1 MAQINGIE
9 VKNFNPNAKTYI
21 ECIKNTQA
29 IQREIDKRSFN
40 SHLALA
46 DSNSVG
52 EAGNRKLAKQLAK
65 TGLQEQ
71 QRVNML
77 TKERKIWEKKAAQTP
92 EGKKKEQKKFAEEQK
107 LAGQEKTKNRI
118 RKKIKAAFFPPIC
131 PKR

>member
-9 VKNFNPNAKTYI
+9 VKNFNPNAKTYN

-29 IQREIDKRSFN
+29 IQKEIDKRSAN
-40 SHLALA
+40 SHLKLA
-46 DSNSVG
+46 DSDTAG
-52 EAGNRKLAKQLAK
+52 ENKNRKLAKQLEEI
-65 TGLQEQ
+65 GLKEQ
-71 QRVNML
+71 RRVNAL

-92 EGKKKEQKKFAEEQK
+92 EGQKKEQKKFANEQK